1 MDSIRFR
8 NYKCFDDTGEVSIK
22 PLTFLLGAN
31 SSGKSS
37 FIEFFPLLKQSV
49 GVRRNGLFLWYSNEV
64 DFQDFSNTVKDGN
77 GCMEI
82 SLKYDSF
89 VDNSGKPVR
98 QLKEYHLE
106 SEISLKDIGLEAS
119 MTVALRR
126 DNYDYLEK
134 LKISFLDNLIL
145 LDIEKNNVVSITIN
159 GRYFGFP
166 EWEMKMSG
174 STTSFLPRVLFV
186 TQWEKSKAYS
196 PYPRFIDEQ
205 DFLGGALDSEQK
217 EMVFFKE
224 VLYLKQ
230 NEYVKFF
237 NRMLGR
243 DDIDFELLRDIYLL
257 ANLNDILEL
266 LNSRLSYEGA
276 MMSYIKPLRVTTERY
291 YRYQNYAVDE
301 IDSDGKNLAMYFA
314 NLTDLEFEAFRNWT
328 NTNFDFK
335 IYISKHEGHIELKIG
350 EDENSAR
357 NLVDV
362 GFGYTQL
369 LPIITIVWQSI
380 HGTTRRN
387 YYPRAM
393 NGTKII
399 AIEQPEL
406 HLHPRVQAS
415 FAEMLARVIG
425 NLKPENDIRFI
436 IETHSETI
444 INTIGSLI
452 QSSSLKKDK
461 VNVVLFNAKQEGLEK
476 YIEESSFDDNG
487 YLNKWPMGF
496 FM

>member
-1 MDSIRFR
+1 MDSIRFK

-37 FIEFFPLLKQSV
+37 FIEFFPLLKQSI

-64 DFQDFSNTVKDGN
+64 DFQDFSNTVKDGK
-77 GCMEI
+77 GSIEI
-82 SLKYDSF
+82 SLKYNHF
-89 VDNSGKPVR
+89 VDNSGKAAR
-98 QLKEYHLE
+98 N
-106 SEISLKDIGLEAS
+106 LKDYFSKSETITRNIGLEAS
-119 MTVALRR
+119 MAVALRR

-134 LKISFLDNLIL
+134 LKISFLDNQII
-145 LDIEKNNVVSITIN
+145 LDIEKNNNVSININ
-159 GRYFGFP
+159 GRYFGSP
-166 EWEMKMSG
+166 QCEMKMS
-174 STTSFLPRVLFV
+174 STNNSFLPRVLFV
-186 TQWEKSKAYS
+186 TQWDKGKAYS
-196 PYPRFIDEQ
+196 AFPRFIDEP
-205 DFLGGALDSEQK
+205 DFMGGVLDNEQK
-217 EMVFFKE
+217 EMIFFKE
-224 VLYLKQ
+224 VLFLKQ
-230 NEYVKFF
+230 EEYVKYL
-237 NRMLGR
+237 NKMLDRG
-243 DDIDFELLRDIYLL
+243 DIDYGLLRDYYLL
-257 ANLNDILEL
+257 VNLNDIIEL
-266 LNSRLSYEGA
+266 LNNRISYEGSI
-276 MMSYIKPLRVTTERY
+276 MSYIKPLRVTTERY

-314 NLTDLEFEAFRNWT
+314 NLTDLEFEAFRDWT
-328 NTNFDFK
+328 STNFGFK
-335 IYISKHEGHIELKIG
+335 IFISKHEGHIELKIG
-350 EDENSAR
+350 EDNDSAR

-369 LPIITIVWQSI
+369 LPIITIIWQSI

-415 FAEMLARVIG
+415 FAEMLTRVIV

-436 IETHSETI
+436 IETHSEKI

-452 QSSSLKKDK
+452 QSSSLKKEK
-461 VNVVLFNAKQEGLEK
+461 VNVVLFNAQEEGLEK